1 LNKLKT
7 NFKKEESEEN
17 FESNTNTESIT
28 KDLTQE
34 EFEEY
39 ISKSGAK
46 GSFMVYR
53 SEKKDDE
60 LGLDEL

>member
-1 LNKLKT
+1 MKT
-7 NFKKEESEEN
+7 NFKKNIDEKNIDKLEN
-17 FESNTNTESIT
+17 GDN
-28 KDLTQE
+28 LTQK

-39 ISKSGAK
+39 IAKSGAK

-53 SEKKDDE
+53 SNKKDDE